1 MTETD
6 TRRKGTRFPMTAR
19 LLFRER
25 GESPWRV
32 GETINISRSGVL
44 FRANGAPPCR
54 HDSLEFI
61 LTLPVNCDALPP
73 RVRCRGHVVRIAPG
87 ELAGGHHAVALSID
101 SYTLEGRVPA

>member
-6 TRRKGTRFPMTAR
+6 TRRKAPRFPMTAR

-25 GESPWRV
+25 GESSWRA
-32 GETINISRSGVL
+32 GETINVSRSGVL
-44 FRANGAPPCR
+44 FRADGEPPGR
-54 HDSLEFI
+54 YDSLEFI

-73 RVRCRGHVVRIAPG
+73 RARCLGHVVRIAPG
-87 ELAGGHHAVALSID
+87 TLAGGSHAVALSID